1 MHVGQRVREVV
12 KQQGRSVSWLAK
24 QIHCDRTNVYLI
36 FKRASIDTDLLQRLS
51 VVLGYDFFQDLSE
64 ETNAK
69 KETR

>member
-1 MHVGQRVREVV
+1 MHIGQRVKEVV
-12 KQQGRSVSWLAK
+12 TQQGRSVSWLAK

-51 VVLGYDFFQDLSE
+51 VVLEYDFFQDLSE